1 MELTPKEKEEVLSV
15 DPSTQQ
21 TFCIFYW
28 KISDG
33 PSSDKK
39 ILRRINSNGVPIST
53 KKYSEVFFY
62 NDVRHA
68 LIHSRYLISRDYDV
82 TIRKCNKLSNDKIWL
97 M

>member
-1 MELTPKEKEEVLSV
+1 MELTPKEQEEVLSV
-15 DPSTQQ
+15 YPSTQQ
-21 TFCIFYW
+21 TFCILYW
-28 KISDG
+28 KIAEG
-33 PSSDKK
+33 PSADKK

-68 LIHSRYLISRDYDV
+68 LVHSRYLMSRGYDV
-82 TIRKCNKLSNDKIWL
+82 QVRKCNKKGTDKIWL